1 MNFPL
6 SASQLRPASATAPEP
21 APRFA
26 EQQHCRLL
34 INCYAREVAM
44 QEHTLAVL
52 PASRGAVPP
61 GHGGQVLE
69 ISLPRVDSGLRVGVL
84 HVCATANFEYTTDVY
99 LRSGAQPWRLA
110 GWQDVARLI
119 IEDLSRRAETPFNNE
134 LLQQIADSIATMN
147 DVLERHPD
155 RPRALDHAPLTPLE
169 QYIDS
174 EQGLLT
180 GHPFHPAP
188 KSRSDWSPAEQR
200 VYSPEHKAS
209 LRLHYLQV
217 PLPWL
222 HNDSVD
228 EDALQSLHS
237 MAMNAGLVP
246 DAGCA
251 IVPMHPW
258 QAGWMRRQPGITAA
272 LRSGA
277 MRELGVH
284 GAAFHTTASVRT
296 LLAGDAASF
305 IKLSLNMRITNCVRN
320 NARHELQSALTGTRL
335 YRGLRDNMRS
345 RFPGFHVLDEQAYVT
360 VNMPGADAGMEDSFG
375 VLLREGVAGL
385 LRQEIQPVVCAA
397 LFGNGAQ
404 GRRRV
409 FALIE
414 RYALH
419 QGLGLEQAAR
429 AWFAQYAR
437 AAVHPTLYL
446 LFQHGVAFEPHMQN
460 TLVGLDA
467 KGAPVSFIVRD
478 LELTRLA
485 PRAHHLAQAMALEP
499 ATLAALCCNDERA
512 WIRIG
517 YCLFVNNLCEVI
529 TAIANGNHSLYL
541 GLWGVL
547 RDTLQDYLAQFPDP
561 SASRRIQGLLAG
573 EPLPAKGNLLTR
585 FMRQAD
591 RQASYLPLYHP
602 LGVVN
607 SAASAFL

>member
-1 MNFPL
+1 MNVPL
-6 SASQLRPASATAPEP
+6 SAGQLLPASAP
-21 APRFA
+21 ARFA
-26 EQQHCRLL
+26 EQQHSRLL
-34 INCYAREVAM
+34 INCYAREVAL

-52 PASRGAVPP
+52 ASAAPP
-61 GHGGQVLE
+61 GHHGQVLE
-69 ISLPRVDSGLRVGVL
+69 ISLPRMDSWLRIGVL
-84 HVCATANFEYTTDVY
+84 HVSATANFEYTTDVY

-110 GWQDVARLI
+110 GWHDVATLI
-119 IEDLSRRAETPFNNE
+119 IEDLSRRTETPFNND
-134 LLQQIADSIATMN
+134 LLQQIGDSIATMN
-147 DVLERHPD
+147 DVLARHPD
-155 RPRALDHAPLTPLE
+155 QPPLLGRAPMTALE
-169 QYIDS
+169 AYIDS
-174 EQGLLT
+174 EQSLVT

-217 PLPWL
+217 PLAWL
-222 HNDSVD
+222 HGDGVD
-228 EDALQSLHS
+228 DQAVQALHHL
-237 MAMNAGLVP
+237 AGGLAP
-246 DAGCA
+246 DNGCA

-258 QAGWMRRQPGITAA
+258 QAGWMQRQPGIAAA

-277 MRELGVH
+277 MRDLGVH
-284 GAAFHTTASVRT
+284 GAAFRTTASVRT
-296 LLAGDAASF
+296 LLAADAASF

-320 NARHELQSALTGTRL
+320 NARHELQGALTGTRL
-335 YRGLRDNMRS
+335 YRALREPMRA
-345 RFPGFHVLDEQAYVT
+345 RFPGFHVLEEQAYAT
-360 VNMPGADAGMEDSFG
+360 VDIPGADAAIADGFG

-385 LRQEIQPVVCAA
+385 LHQQIQPVVCAA
-397 LFGNGAQ
+397 LFGNGAP
-404 GRRRV
+404 GRQRA

-419 QGLGLEQAAR
+419 HGLGLEQAAR

-437 AAVHPTLYL
+437 TAVHPTLHL
-446 LFQHGVAFEPHMQN
+446 LFEHGLAFEPHMQN

-499 ATLAALCCNDERA
+499 ATLAALCCDDERA

-529 TAIANGNHSLYL
+529 AAIANGNHALSL

-547 RDTLQDYLAQFPDP
+547 RDTLQDYLAQFPNP

-607 SAASAFL
+607 SAAASSIL